1 MRDPRIKDHVKIIH
15 VHHVHH
21 VVPRDPRAKD
31 HVKLIHVHVGCLFY
45 VIHVPR
51 TT

>member
-15 VHHVHH
+15 VQH